1 MRSLLSLILPLLALS
16 TPAASDELDDRAIA
30 VFSAAFADTCF
41 SAFLEDGS
49 LIEPPER
56 VTLLSPMSYDDV
68 ALPVE
73 VWLFRCNIGAYN
85 LQSVV
90 IGHSESEGLGLLTFA
105 RPDLDIVLDDP
116 DDLESAVRD
125 VRIVGWSASPIVVN
139 AEIDRARGE
148 LRETGYWR
156 GMGDASSTAVWR
168 LVDLSFR
175 LERYD
180 VDATYDGEVN
190 PTTIVQFD

>member
-1 MRSLLSLILPLLALS
+1 MMAVLALTGS
-16 TPAASDELDDRAIA
+16 AAADELDERAISA
-30 VFSAAFADTCF
+30 FSAAFADTC
-41 SAFLEDGS
+41 SGAFLEDGS

-56 VTLLSPMSYDDV
+56 DTLLSPMSYDDV
-68 ALPVE
+68 AVPVE
-73 VWLFRCNIGAYN
+73 LWLFRCNIGAYN

-90 IGHSESEGLGLLTFA
+90 IGHTESEGIGVLTFA
-105 RPDLDIVLDDP
+105 RPDLDIVLEDP
-116 DDLESAVRD
+116 DDLESAVRE

-168 LVDLSFR
+168 LVDLGFR

-190 PTTIVQFD
+190 PATIVRFD